1 MKNLVDIVN
10 KAKEEGRFAIHKLVD
25 SGKFEQ
31 VVEVAQTLSIIE
43 GSLNKISKEYRN
55 LEKECIQ
62 LVNPNKTIPV
72 PNFSNEPICQPT
84 AECELELQPELGK
97 E

>member
-1 MKNLVDIVN
+1 MKNLIDIVN

-25 SGKFEQ
+25 SGRFEQ

-62 LVNPNKTIPV
+62 LVNLNKTIPV
-72 PNFSNEPICQPT
+72 PSFSNEPICQPMP
-84 AECELELQPELGK
+84 ELQPELEK